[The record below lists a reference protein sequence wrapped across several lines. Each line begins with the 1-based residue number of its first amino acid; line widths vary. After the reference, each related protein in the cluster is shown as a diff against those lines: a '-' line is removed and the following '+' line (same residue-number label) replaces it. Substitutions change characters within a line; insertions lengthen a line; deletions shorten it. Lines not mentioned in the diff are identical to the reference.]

1 MGFKRIE
8 WIFFIAFLGVNIFL
22 INIYIGSR
30 NDQSIIT
37 TSSQKIAI
45 EQRLE
50 NDDITYDGTLSSVS
64 ETGYY
69 LSGTAT
75 TMQSLYNENATDNK
89 KLLNDGTTTFDGTK
103 LTHTLSEY
111 FLVKDKEQLAKA
123 SQTYWK
129 KRVMNGSD
137 YTYQVH
143 FSTIGENQVE
153 LTATQSYEGIPIND
167 SSSQLVFSFTSENG
181 QYVNKNYTQTYVA
194 NLTPLREKMTL
205 YSEKDAINTLY
216 INNRIA
222 KKATIEWIQL
232 AYTLILN
239 VRGQNVYVPAWF
251 VSIEKA
257 DKSTQTE
264 IVNAFSNRII
274 TNASVRKVENY

>member
-75 TMQSLYNENATDNK
+75 TMQSLYNENASDNK

-103 LTHTLSEY
+103 LTHTLSEH

-143 FSTIGENQVE
+143 FSTMSENQVE

-181 QYVNKNYTQTYVA
+181 QYVNENYTQTYVA

>member
-50 NDDITYDGTLSSVS
+50 NDDITYDGTFSSVS

-69 LSGTAT
+69 LSGTAM

-89 KLLNDGTTTFDGTK
+89 KTLNDGTTTFDGTK
-103 LTHTLSEY
+103 LTHTLSEH

-143 FSTIGENQVE
+143 FSTISENQVE

-167 SSSQLVFSFTSENG
+167 SSSRLVFSFTSENG
-181 QYVNKNYTQTYVA
+181 QYVNEKYTQTYVA

-274 TNASVRKVENY
+274 TNAAVRKVENY

>member
-103 LTHTLSEY
+103 LTHTLSEH

-143 FSTIGENQVE
+143 FSTISENQVE

-167 SSSQLVFSFTSENG
+167 SSSRLVFSFTSENG
-181 QYVNKNYTQTYVA
+181 QYVN
-194 NLTPLREKMTL
+194 EKYPKTIIRIS
-205 YSEKDAINTLY
+205 YSLPE
-216 INNRIA
+216 
-222 KKATIEWIQL
+222 
-232 AYTLILN
+232 
-239 VRGQNVYVPAWF
+239 
-251 VSIEKA
+251 
-257 DKSTQTE
+257 
-264 IVNAFSNRII
+264 
-274 TNASVRKVENY
+274 